1 MDRYNELKE
10 EIKQMRR
17 RFNNIFDIGASSDE
31 IYRMSLELDDKIAEF
46 TILEKERCKKR
57 VQDA

>member
-1 MDRYNELKE
+1 MDRYNALKE

-17 RFNNIFDIGASSDE
+17 RFNNIFDTGAGSDE

-46 TILEKERCKKR
+46 TILEKERCKKS